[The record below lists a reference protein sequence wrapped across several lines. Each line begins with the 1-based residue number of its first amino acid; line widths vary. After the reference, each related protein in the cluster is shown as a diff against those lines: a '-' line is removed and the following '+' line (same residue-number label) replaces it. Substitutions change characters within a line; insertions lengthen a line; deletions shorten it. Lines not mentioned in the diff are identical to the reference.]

1 MRKVIF
7 LLLILNFNL
16 IFTQKSFTIS
26 GYIQDSDSKELII
39 GASVIVQELKIGTIT
54 NSYGFFSLTLNE
66 GNYNLNF
73 QFRWL
78 INQSLNFLKLH
89 HDILTY
95 HFYCF

>member
-26 GYIQDSDSKELII
+26 GYVQDGNSNELII

-73 QFRWL
+73 QNL
-78 INQSLNFLKLH
+78 G
-89 HDILTY
+89 
-95 HFYCF
+95 